1 MVCAIRGNG
10 KINTGRRYYGLQE
23 ILSLPAFLVTLLK
36 EGWTKDSIITESM
49 IEVAFAAAADF
60 SGRNC
65 LREGSFGMGLS
76 IEM

>member
-1 MVCAIRGNG
+1 M
-10 KINTGRRYYGLQE
+10 
-23 ILSLPAFLVTLLK
+23 VTLLK
-36 EGWTKDSIITESM
+36 EGWTKDGIITESM

>member
-1 MVCAIRGNG
+1 MIMKKC
-10 KINTGRRYYGLQE
+10 L
-23 ILSLPAFLVTLLK
+23 LLVL
-36 EGWTKDSIITESM
+36 IIACVSTYSFAEEL
-49 IEVAFAAAADF
+49 EVKKADNVAAAADF